1 MPQIYVIYRSE
12 DTRKRSKDII
22 DALKKTYGESNI
34 IYPDYDGYVDVY
46 QIEQAVQKSHYLL
59 VVIGNYWADL
69 VDESGQNLLASVYDP
84 VHMAIATAIKSRKRI
99 VPILVDGAPMPSRQR
114 LPRELRPMITQDA
127 VKLDKNS
134 PIAKSLNKG
143 LKDIIKRDS
152 FIKIPDFMPTKKVSK
167 PAQTRPTQPRLRQPV
182 PDHDWQTRLHR
193 ARLPI
198 VIFICVLMIVI
209 TMMMVLPTAS
219 IRQNADRSVITPVL
233 ATIAPVSTSTSIG
246 GNSTITESPNLIP
259 TVTYPHITREN
270 AGQLAPITSQVI
282 SIVSNQQSFFSQDET
297 LLIVASSELQEFY
310 VIDVDTS
317 EILFQSL
324 TSPVQPLSIELNS
337 NETQLHVLMSDGQV
351 QSWAVQP

>member
-1 MPQIYVIYRSE
+1 MPQIYVIYRPE
-12 DTRKRSKDII
+12 DTRKKSKDII

-84 VHMAIATAIKSRKRI
+84 VHMAIATAIKSRKRV
-99 VPILVDGAPMPSRQR
+99 VPILVDGASMPSRQR

-143 LKDIIKRDS
+143 LKDIIKRDT

-167 PAQTRPTQPRLRQPV
+167 PVQPRQTQPRLRQPV
-182 PDHDWQTRLHR
+182 PEHDWQTQLHR

-198 VIFICVLMIVI
+198 VIFICVLVIVI
-209 TMMMVLPTAS
+209 TMMMMVLPTTS
-219 IRQNADRSVITPVL
+219 TRRNADRSVITPVL
-233 ATIAPVSTSTSIG
+233 ATIAPTSTIIG

-259 TVTYPHITREN
+259 TVIYPRITRGN
-270 AGQLAPITSQVI
+270 ASQLAPISSQVV
-282 SIVSNQQSFFSQDET
+282 SIATSQQSFFSQDQT
-297 LLIVASSELQEFY
+297 LLIVAASELQEVY
-310 VIDVDTS
+310 IIDVDTS

-324 TSPVQPLSIELNS
+324 TSPVQPISIELTS
-337 NETQLHVLMSDGQV
+337 DETLLHVLMSDGQV
-351 QSWAVQP
+351 WSWAVQP